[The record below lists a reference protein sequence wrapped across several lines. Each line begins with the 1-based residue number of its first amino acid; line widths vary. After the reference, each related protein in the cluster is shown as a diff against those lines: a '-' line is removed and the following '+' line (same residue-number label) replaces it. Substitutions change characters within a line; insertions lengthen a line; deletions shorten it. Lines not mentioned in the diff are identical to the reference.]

1 MQFRLKHGALVI
13 ALLCASHAQADWVIS
28 AQIEATR
35 PAPDN
40 FQVQAQN
47 PPAFSWSQH
56 RNKPSTYV
64 LEIRQGST
72 VVHSATVDRNFYLP
86 SKRLANGHY
95 AWRVR
100 PGNSSEW
107 SNLREFDITSAS
119 TVFEVPENTVLRSYV
134 ATKKR
139 QIGRHLPSNFVP
151 VSQWTTAMRAERL
164 NALNLMKNEVQYR
177 NVKAPNDAD
186 WPFTRTA
193 SGETAITSAQAAD
206 IRQRVFATG
215 RQLEQAA
222 LLYRLTLDKKYLAEA
237 VMRGDQLAALSPT
250 GPTSYKYQDQAT
262 RQIALSLLKGAD
274 MLYYDMDPAK
284 RQYWWD
290 RVKVRGE
297 ELYQAMK
304 NAPNSIDQYPF
315 DSHGGTNLGYLAVI
329 ATLALGNIRE
339 AGLWFD
345 FATRPYINAVYAW
358 SGPEGGFANGTA
370 YAQYTADFALQLW
383 QPLMQMTGVNM
394 FDKPWSRGFMQYFAH
409 FVPPGS
415 TRHAFGD
422 EHETR
427 PDFRM
432 MKAYARRFASPY
444 AAWYANNIAG
454 EEDTLT
460 LLQAPFPLPAS
471 TVTPAPPPNAALYP
485 SIGWVAMHS
494 NIADI
499 NRTSVYFKSSPY
511 GAYNHSHGDQN
522 SFILRS
528 GNRDLLVE
536 AGYLDYYNSP
546 LFNGWY
552 RQTRA
557 HNAVS
562 YDGGIGQ
569 LVTGNTE
576 NLKRNGKIT
585 AFSTTSALDFAE
597 GDATAAYGPALSSAK
612 RKIWYLRSQNAV
624 VIQDKMIAPLAHRWE
639 WNLHAAAPIVRASD
653 GSVSITNVDR
663 SVCIRPL
670 LSNTL
675 MPMSYEP
682 RTGPAPKVGM
692 PVETHGAFV
701 TPSRSSAE
709 FLMLLDVGCKRPAV
723 SMTETSTSRTF
734 RIGVQSVTVPK

>member
-1 MQFRLKHGALVI
+1 MHIRPRRAALI
-13 ALLCASHAQADWVIS
+13 LALLCAGHAQADWVVS
-28 AQIEATR
+28 AQVEATR

-56 RNKPSTYV
+56 RTKPSTYV

-72 VVHSATVDRNFYLP
+72 VIQSVTVDRNFHLP

-95 AWRVR
+95 SWRVR
-100 PGNSSEW
+100 PGNSTEW
-107 SNLREFDITSAS
+107 STPREFDITAAS
-119 TVFEVPENTVLRSYV
+119 TVFEVPENTALRTYV
-134 ATKKR
+134 TSKKR
-139 QIGRHLPSNFVP
+139 DIARHLPNNFVP
-151 VSQWTTAMRAERL
+151 VSQWSAAMKAERQ
-164 NALNLMKNEVQYR
+164 NALNLMINEVQYR

-186 WPFTRTA
+186 WPFTKNSA
-193 SGETAITSAQAAD
+193 GVTAITGAQAAD

-222 LLYRLTLDKKYLAEA
+222 LLYRLTLDKKYLTEA

-274 MLYYDMDPAK
+274 MLYFAMDPAK
-284 RQYWWD
+284 RQFWWD
-290 RVKVRGE
+290 RAKVRGE
-297 ELYQAMK
+297 EIYQAMK
-304 NAPNSIDQYPF
+304 NAPNSIDQFPY

-329 ATLALGNIRE
+329 STLALGNIRE
-339 AGLWFD
+339 AGPWFD
-345 FATRPYINAVYAW
+345 FATRPYINSVYAW

-409 FVPPGS
+409 FVPPGA

-422 EHETR
+422 EHEYK

-432 MKAYARRFASPY
+432 MKAYANRFASPY
-444 AAWYANNIAG
+444 ASWYAKSIAG

-460 LLQAPFPLPAS
+460 LLQAPFPLPAN
-471 TVTPAPPPNAALYP
+471 TVTAAPPPNAALYP

-494 NIADI
+494 NMSDA
-499 NRTSVYFKSSPY
+499 NRTSLFFKSSPY

-522 SFILRS
+522 SIILRK
-528 GNRDLLVE
+528 GTRDLLVE
-536 AGYLDYYNSP
+536 SGYLDYYNSP
-546 LFNGWY
+546 LFKDWY
-552 RQTRA
+552 RQTKA
-557 HNAVS
+557 HNAVT

-569 LVTGNTE
+569 LVSGNTE

-585 AFSTTSALDFAE
+585 AFSTTSTLDFAE
-597 GDATAAYGPALSSAK
+597 GDATAAYGPVTSSAK
-612 RKIWYLRSQNAV
+612 RKVWYLRGQDAV
-624 VIQDKMIAPLAHRWE
+624 VVQDKMIAPIAHRWE
-639 WNLHAAAPIVRASD
+639 FNLHAAAPIVKAAD

-670 LSNTL
+670 LSSSL
-675 MPMSYEP
+675 MPMAYEP
-682 RTGPAPKVGM
+682 RPGPPPKVGL

-701 TPSRSSAE
+701 TPSKASGE
-709 FLMLLDVGCKRPAV
+709 FLMLLDVGCKRPSV
-723 SMTETSTSRTF
+723 TMTETTTSRTF
-734 RIGVQSVTVPK
+734 RIGAQSVTVPK